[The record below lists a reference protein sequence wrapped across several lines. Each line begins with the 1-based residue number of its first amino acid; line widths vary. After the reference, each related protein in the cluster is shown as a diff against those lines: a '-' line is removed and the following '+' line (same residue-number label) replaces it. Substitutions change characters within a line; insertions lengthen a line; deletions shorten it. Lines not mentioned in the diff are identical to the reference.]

1 MTRRVL
7 LPDHVTTWIARNLP
21 VGDLSRVQFRLGPR
35 IPFWWVV
42 PGGSFSGLT
51 LWNRIYVVEKFWSV
65 EPLRRSSL
73 ELILHELVHVVQ
85 YRRNPITFPFRYVL
99 DHLRYGYER
108 NPAEVEARAIAARLT
123 DSFFRELG
131 G

>member
-7 LPDHVTTWIARNLP
+7 LPENLSNWIAQHLP
-21 VGDLSRVQFRLGPR
+21 IGDLRSIRFRLGRR

-51 LWNRIYVVEKFWSV
+51 LWNRIYVVESCWFL
-65 EPLRRSSL
+65 EPIRRNTL
-73 ELILHELVHVVQ
+73 ELIVHELVHVLQ
-85 YRRNPITFPFRYVL
+85 YRRNPVTFPFRYVF

-108 NPAEVEARAIAARLT
+108 NPAEVEARAVAARLV
-123 DSFFRELG
+123 DAYFR
-131 G
+131 

>member
-7 LPDHVTTWIARNLP
+7 LPENLSNWIAQHLSI
-21 VGDLSRVQFRLGPR
+21 GDLSRIRFRLGRR

-51 LWNRIYVVEKFWSV
+51 LWNRIYVVESCWFL
-65 EPLRRSSL
+65 EPIRRNTL
-73 ELILHELVHVVQ
+73 ELIVHELVHVLQ
-85 YRRNPITFPFRYVL
+85 YRRNPVTFPFRYVF

-108 NPAEVEARAIAARLT
+108 NPAEVEARAVAARLV
-123 DSFFRELG
+123 DAYFR
-131 G
+131 

>member
-7 LPDHVTTWIARNLP
+7 LPENLSNWIAQHLP
-21 VGDLSRVQFRLGPR
+21 IGDLSRIRFRLGRR

-51 LWNRIYVVEKFWSV
+51 LWNRIYVVESCWFL
-65 EPLRRSSL
+65 EPIRRNTL
-73 ELILHELVHVVQ
+73 ELIVHELVHVLQ
-85 YRRNPITFPFRYVL
+85 YRRNPVTFPFRYVF

-108 NPAEVEARAIAARLT
+108 NPAEVEARAVAARLV
-123 DSFFRELG
+123 DAYFR
-131 G
+131 

>member
-7 LPDHVTTWIARNLP
+7 LPEHPARWIAEHLP
-21 VGDLSRVQFRLGPR
+21 VGDLNRVQFRLGSR

-42 PGGSFSGLT
+42 PGSFSGLT
-51 LWNRIYVVEKFWSV
+51 LWNRVYVVENSWFL
-65 EPLRRSSL
+65 EPLRRSTL

-99 DHLRYGYER
+99 DHLRFGYER
-108 NPAEVEARAIAARLT
+108 NPAEVEARAVAARLA
-123 DSFFRELG
+123 DSFFR
-131 G
+131 